1 MAPRQKRLLL
11 AVDGSERA
19 LQTVRYAG
27 EEDAFKGMKIVLF
40 HVFNSIPDAYYDL
53 EKEPKSVRVVRH
65 VRSWEAQQK
74 KNIRKYMDDARQM
87 LLSAGHAE
95 PAVDINIQARRKGV
109 ARDIIIEAHKG
120 YDAVLVRRRGATALK
135 NIIVG
140 SVTNKLLE
148 KLSFIPVLIA
158 GRKQVNKK
166 VLVAVDGSPCANR
179 AVQFVADTLGPA
191 GNYQV
196 RLVHVVRGGTPS
208 DIDVYKENGIADS
221 GADFFRCRRCADRRW
236 IRCATYLDQNRFR
249 CIEPRRCHRQSR
261 RARRL
266 EHHCCRQTGIVQCR
280 RFFHGPG
287 QQQGGP
293 RRTNGYG
300 VDCDLTVRGAG
311 RTRCHLMSIQPSMD
325 QSTIFKNVSGID
337 DHHGY

>member
-53 EKEPKSVRVVRH
+53 EKEPKSVKVVRH

-87 LLSAGHAE
+87 LLDAGHAD
-95 PAVDINIQARRKGV
+95 PAVDVKVQNRKKGV
-109 ARDIIIEAHKG
+109 ARDIIIEAQKG
-120 YDAVLVRRRGATALK
+120 YDAVLIRRRGATALK

-158 GRKQVNKK
+158 GRKLVNKK

-179 AVQFVADTLGPA
+179 AVQFVADMLGSS
-191 GNYQV
+191 GEYRV
-196 RLVHVVRGGTPS
+196 KLVHVVRGSGST
-208 DIDVYKENGIADS
+208 DMDTLKENGIGGNGHVFADAVKTLTDGGFDAKDIATKTVS
-221 GADFFRCRRCADRRW
+221 GVLSRAGAIVKTAEQGDWNTIVVGRRGLSGVSDFFMGRVS
-236 IRCATYLDQNRFR
+236 NKVV
-249 CIEPRRCHRQSR
+249 H
-261 RARRL
+261 
-266 EHHCCRQTGIVQCR
+266 
-280 RFFHGPG
+280 
-287 QQQGGP
+287 
-293 RRTNGYG
+293 
-300 VDCDLTVRGAG
+300 AG
-311 RTRCHLMSIQPSMD
+311 RMD
-325 QSTIFKNVSGID
+325 TVWIVT
-337 DHHGY
+337 